1 MRFLYRM
8 SSPFPFYKVRIH
20 GGSARV
26 IGLSWSGSR
35 IRICGYD
42 ESGFGLLP
50 GMSGDLERSRYAVPW
65 DLDDGPPESFLDV
78 DFHPDDERMALVGR
92 GRPIQIHRLHDGSL
106 IQSIG
111 RGPDTIGGKKGP
123 PPSFSRF
130 SGYGCVAFSDLGTR
144 VMAACSQ
151 FGYLQGELYD
161 LEQDKLVASF
171 CGGQSHY
178 AYLPDWDLLATA
190 RNDQGGASIQFF
202 QPMEAFTGSQ
212 EYGDGPPQVRT
223 HNEEDI
229 YGWDPDLLEVTGMR
243 FNPDGDR
250 LAVSG
255 GTVDHGVSLFEF
267 PGGRLLFRYVQEP
280 RDFVNE
286 FGYPIDQGPVFHPD
300 GQRLLIP
307 LPSGAIVEVDATT
320 GKEIRRHPVFEA
332 PCTAVD
338 ADYSEG
344 RVVAC
349 SARGEVVLLEIQE

>member
-1 MRFLYRM
+1 MRFLHRM
-8 SSPFPFYKVRIH
+8 SNPFPFYKVKIH

-26 IGLSWSGSR
+26 IGFSRSGSR
-35 IRICGYD
+35 IIICGYD
-42 ESGFGLLP
+42 KNELGLLP

-65 DLDDGPPESFLDV
+65 GLDDGPPESFLDV

-111 RGPDTIGGKKGP
+111 RGPDPTGGKRGTP
-123 PPSFSRF
+123 PPFSRF

-144 VMAACSQ
+144 VVADCSQ

-171 CGGQSHY
+171 CYGHNHY
-178 AYLPDWDLLATA
+178 AYLPDWDLLAAA

-202 QPMEAFTGSQ
+202 QPIEAFTGSQ
-212 EYGDGPPQVRT
+212 ENGDGPPQVRI
-223 HNEEDI
+223 HAEEDI
-229 YGWDPDLLEVTGMR
+229 DGWDPGLLEVTGMR

-250 LAVSG
+250 LAISG
-255 GTVDHGVSLFEF
+255 GTFDDGISLFDF

-280 RDFVNE
+280 RDFVNDPG
-286 FGYPIDQGPVFHPD
+286 FPIGPGPVFHPD

-307 LPSGAIVEVDATT
+307 LPSGAIVEVDATS
-320 GKEIRRHPVFEA
+320 GEEIRRHPVFEA

-344 RVVAC
+344 LVVAC
-349 SARGEVVLLEIQE
+349 SARGEAVLLEIQE